1 MTPSPD
7 EWVLVRNCL
16 TLYEALVVRSA
27 LEGSDI
33 ECFLPDESLLGI
45 RPELAVA
52 LGGARVLVRSDDLER
67 ATEALRDIEAAAGDD
82 RGEE

>member
-7 EWVLVRNCL
+7 EWVLVRNCV

-33 ECFLPDESLLGI
+33 ECFLTDESLLGI
-45 RPELAVA
+45 RPELAIA

-82 RGEE
+82 SGEE

>member
-16 TLYEALVVRSA
+16 TIYEAFVVRSA

-33 ECFLPDESLLGI
+33 ECFLPDESLLGM
-45 RPELAVA
+45 RPELAIA

-67 ATEALRDIEAAAGDD
+67 ATEALRDIEAAPSDD
-82 RGEE
+82 SGEK